1 MKLAK
6 TPIAFIFITV
16 LIDCIGIGIIFPVAA
31 SIITEVSHVSV
42 NEATTYSGWMMA
54 CYAIMQFF
62 FSPVL
67 GGISDRYGRRPVLL
81 LSLLGLGIDY
91 LFLAVANTLPLLF
104 LGRII
109 AGVCGASFQTSFAY
123 IADVSPPEKRAQN
136 FGMMGAAFGLG
147 FIIGPF
153 IGGLFSEFGSRV
165 PFIAAAGLSLLN
177 WLYGFFIL
185 PESLKPENRRAFDI
199 KRANP
204 FGAFVQLR
212 KNKAIRMLVFV
223 MFLLYL
229 AGQVMPAIW
238 PFFTKYLFKWT
249 DREIGY
255 SLAFVGVMVVI
266 VQGGLIKFSQRV
278 FGPIRSVYVG
288 IVMYM
293 IGLAL
298 FAFVSQS
305 WMAYLFTL
313 VYSLGGIAP
322 PSLQG
327 IISSKIPANEQGEL
341 QGMMTALT
349 SVSTILSPLIM
360 TNLFYLFTKE
370 NTPLYFPGAA
380 FAVAA
385 IIVGVGLIICIRELN
400 KPPPMLS
407 NF

>member
-1 MKLAK
+1 MSKVK
-6 TPIAFIFITV
+6 NPIVFIFITV

-54 CYAIMQFF
+54 TYAIMQFI

-67 GGISDRYGRRPVLL
+67 GGLSDKFGRRPVLL

-109 AGVCGASFQTSFAY
+109 AGICGASFQTSFAY

-136 FGMMGAAFGLG
+136 FGMMGAAFGFG

-153 IGGLFSEFGSRV
+153 IGGMFSEFGTRA
-165 PFIAAAGLSLLN
+165 PFIAAACLSLLN

-204 FGAFVQLR
+204 FGAFVQLK
-212 KNKAIRMLVFV
+212 KNKQIRILVIG

-238 PFFTKYLFKWT
+238 PFYTKFLFSWS

-255 SLAFVGVMVVI
+255 SLAFVGVMVAV
-266 VQGGLIKFSQRV
+266 VQGGLIRWTQKK
-278 FGPIRSVYVG
+278 FGPIRSIYIGILLYMVG
-288 IVMYM
+288 
-293 IGLAL
+293 LSL
-298 FAFVSQS
+298 FAFASQS
-305 WMAYLFTL
+305 WMLYVFTL
-313 VYSLGGIAP
+313 VYCLGGIAP

-327 IISSKIPANEQGEL
+327 IISGRMPANEQGDRK
-341 QGMMTALT
+341 
-349 SVSTILSPLIM
+349 SV
-360 TNLFYLFTKE
+360 
-370 NTPLYFPGAA
+370 
-380 FAVAA
+380 V
-385 IIVGVGLIICIRELN
+385 
-400 KPPPMLS
+400 
-407 NF
+407 